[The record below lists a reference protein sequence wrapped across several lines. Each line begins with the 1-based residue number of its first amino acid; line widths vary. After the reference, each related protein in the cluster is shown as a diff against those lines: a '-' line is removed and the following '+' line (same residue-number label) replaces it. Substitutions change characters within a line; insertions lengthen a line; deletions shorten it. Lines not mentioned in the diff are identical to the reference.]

1 MLVFQYNEIL
11 SKTNTLSRVL
21 KEEIAQLYYFKNNNQ
36 KNDTKNGYKQKN
48 FVCEYGELT
57 TKQWNEEKTKNKKL
71 TGYWKYIARRTI
83 DSLIKD
89 CKFTTNNGEIL
100 NAYNEKTIDRKTYS
114 RFIDSIITFLRYSK
128 NISYGQDKNIKDFI
142 LYDKQGSVVKDF
154 DYTTEN
160 ERQKQE
166 KKKSSET
173 LQLTR
178 LTLLFHRK
186 VIEKNTKKSLRKSIT
201 TTFLQMLD
209 IIDTECNSKIK
220 QIYYRY
226 IIIVKGK

>member
-48 FVCEYGELT
+48 FVREYGELT

-89 CKFTTNNGEIL
+89 CKF
-100 NAYNEKTIDRKTYS
+100 
-114 RFIDSIITFLRYSK
+114 
-128 NISYGQDKNIKDFI
+128 
-142 LYDKQGSVVKDF
+142 
-154 DYTTEN
+154 TTEN